1 MRRKNEFN
9 GVNWELIGAILFSLA
24 VWVLLVWALL
34 PGPAEADG
42 RTNASSA
49 LEPDCC
55 SVFAEEERRFRNE
68 QREQWRRARRAAHN
82 REIDA
87 QFREMQLWRIE
98 SRSRRS
104 RLNFDYD

>member
-1 MRRKNEFN
+1 MRHKNEFN
-9 GVNWELIGAILFSLA
+9 GVNWEAVVVALLSIAFWAVLI
-24 VWVLLVWALL
+24 WALL
-34 PGPAEADG
+34 PGPAEAAD

-68 QREQWRRARRAAHN
+68 QRREWRRARRAAQ
-82 REIDA
+82 D
-87 QFREMQLWRIE
+87 REMQLWRIE